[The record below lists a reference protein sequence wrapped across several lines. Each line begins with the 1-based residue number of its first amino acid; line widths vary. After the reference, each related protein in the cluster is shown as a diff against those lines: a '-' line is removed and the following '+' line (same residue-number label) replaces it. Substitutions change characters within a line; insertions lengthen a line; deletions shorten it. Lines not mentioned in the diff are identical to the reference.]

1 MSRMRYSRCR
11 DDVEMNV
18 DGRVA
23 FSSRSVV
30 DGRSF
35 SFRLSFRFVLSL
47 RSFSFR
53 RLSSINCRVALLP
66 SSLRRICR
74 VFLSYIR
81 CFEHRWERTEKRIEN
96 RKQNRQIQYTIQ
108 KQGTGNWKLAT
119 GLRKRGLNLSI
130 LSIIFLLSSIYGVY
144 LQVHRAVRIV
154 RVSGSV
160 SFLSVVISIWRCLS
174 APKRWQMVSLI
185 YFHRQSPGVP
195 KVSPTGHL
203 YFILYLNKV
212 KEPDFMP
219 NAITARI
226 QQNTAEY
233 TKQEYNWRLITLQW
247 IPHRPVYKIRWSTA
261 RSTEHKQSRGV
272 VWFGLMA
279 SWSEISVSA

>member
-1 MSRMRYSRCR
+1 MLDESMSRMRYSRCR

-81 CFEHRWERTEKRIEN
+81 CFEHR
-96 RKQNRQIQYTIQ
+96 
-108 KQGTGNWKLAT
+108 
-119 GLRKRGLNLSI
+119 
-130 LSIIFLLSSIYGVY
+130 
-144 LQVHRAVRIV
+144 
-154 RVSGSV
+154 
-160 SFLSVVISIWRCLS
+160 
-174 APKRWQMVSLI
+174 
-185 YFHRQSPGVP
+185 
-195 KVSPTGHL
+195 
-203 YFILYLNKV
+203 
-212 KEPDFMP
+212 
-219 NAITARI
+219 
-226 QQNTAEY
+226 
-233 TKQEYNWRLITLQW
+233 
-247 IPHRPVYKIRWSTA
+247 
-261 RSTEHKQSRGV
+261 
-272 VWFGLMA
+272 
-279 SWSEISVSA
+279 